1 MFCRKCG
8 AQMGGD
14 EKFCPN
20 CGTPVEAAPAVPTP
34 TPVAPAPAPA
44 PAPVAPASAAPA
56 ARGPLDLRSHPLFL
70 VAVICASVVAL
81 FQVIGMFTSVGS
93 LSEMSDAM
101 DMMGMGDMSG
111 VLSGAGAV
119 SILIALGTL
128 AITAVVLTGLWM
140 TYASG
145 LGEGDG
151 PMLNRGLKLVRGG
164 LMAEMIYMIVLLSI
178 LAICFLMFAIMGGSM
193 SGASYYDYFDYDYYD
208 YKAASGALTAAGII
222 GLLVVAAIGTLMV
235 IFYVKARQ
243 GVSYALTTA
252 ETGKVTG
259 AISMFVPV
267 MCFVLAGLALLGVLM
282 SGSAMGVLSV
292 LNTLV
297 DCAAYILFGI
307 VAVQYRSRAL
317 AA

>member
-20 CGTPVEAAPAVPTP
+20 CGTPVDAPPVVPTP
-34 TPVAPAPAPA
+34 TPVPPTPA
-44 PAPVAPASAAPA
+44 PAPVAPVE
-56 ARGPLDLRSHPLFL
+56 RNPLDLRSHPLFL

-81 FQVIGMFTSVGS
+81 FQIVGMFTSMGA
-93 LSEMSDAM
+93 LSA
-101 DMMGMGDMSG
+101 MGDSLDMLNMGEMTDMLSG
-111 VLSGAGAV
+111 VGAV
-119 SILIALGTL
+119 SILISLGAL

-193 SGASYYDYFDYDYYD
+193 SGGSYYDYFDYDYYD
-208 YKAASGALTAAGII
+208 YKAATGAITAAGII
-222 GLLVVAAIGTLMV
+222 GLLLVAGIGTLMV

-243 GVSYALTTA
+243 GVSCALTTA
-252 ETGKVTG
+252 ETGRITG
-259 AISMFVPV
+259 AVSMFVPV
-267 MCFVLAGLALLGVLM
+267 MCFVVAGLGLLGVLM
-282 SGSAMGVLSV
+282 SGSAMGVLAV

-297 DCAAYILFGI
+297 DGAAYILFGI